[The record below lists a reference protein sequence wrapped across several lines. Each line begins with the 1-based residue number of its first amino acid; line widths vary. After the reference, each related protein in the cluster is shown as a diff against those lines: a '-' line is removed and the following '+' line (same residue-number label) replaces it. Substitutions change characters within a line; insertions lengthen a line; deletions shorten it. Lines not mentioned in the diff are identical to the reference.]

1 MSSATQ
7 QPETSTTDSMERI
20 RFRVTEQLD
29 ERVDEIIDAG
39 LYNSAGSIVREGI
52 REVARNP
59 AREAAHSDAP
69 VKECRY
75 VCVTPEMLAV
85 LRELDSEGVYASQSD
100 VLRDATHRVVEHA
113 RDLQP
118 LTATVEATR

>member
-1 MSSATQ
+1 
-7 QPETSTTDSMERI
+7 MERI

-29 ERVDEIIDAG
+29 ERVDDLIDAG

-59 AREAAHSDAP
+59 TREAANSDAP
-69 VKECRY
+69 VEECRS

-85 LRELDSEGVYASQSD
+85 IRELDSEGVYASQSH
-100 VLRDATHRVVEHA
+100 VLRDATHRVVENA

-118 LTATVEATR
+118 LTATVGVSR